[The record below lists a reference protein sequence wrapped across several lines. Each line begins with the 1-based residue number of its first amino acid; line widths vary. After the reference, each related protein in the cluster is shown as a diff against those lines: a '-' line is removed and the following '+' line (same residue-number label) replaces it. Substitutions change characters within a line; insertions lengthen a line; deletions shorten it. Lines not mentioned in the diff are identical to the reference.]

1 MSPGKLWTN
10 LRKVILPKGSFD
22 SHGQSDAEE
31 IAATA
36 NKYLDRVLAMK
47 PNEELALAGT
57 RLREEDLQLEQEKGS
72 SGNLQELSLRD
83 EEPSNHRSSTQ
94 RNSASSGLSDADYV
108 DVNTER
114 YCTAPNGGQGGRMVS
129 SRRTSE

>member
-36 NKYLDRVLAMK
+36 NKYLDRELAMK
-47 PNEELALAGT
+47 PNEELALAGK
-57 RLREEDLQLEQEKGS
+57 RLREEDLEQEKGRS
-72 SGNLQELSLRD
+72 RNLQE
-83 EEPSNHRSSTQ
+83 
-94 RNSASSGLSDADYV
+94 
-108 DVNTER
+108 
-114 YCTAPNGGQGGRMVS
+114 
-129 SRRTSE
+129 